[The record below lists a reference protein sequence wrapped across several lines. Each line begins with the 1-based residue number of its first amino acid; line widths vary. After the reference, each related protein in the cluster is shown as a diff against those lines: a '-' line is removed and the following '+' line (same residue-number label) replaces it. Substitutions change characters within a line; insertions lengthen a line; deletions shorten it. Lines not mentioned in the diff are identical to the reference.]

1 MLELRFEK
9 KRKGVLGA
17 PVNQKLVCFIDD
29 VNMPAREEYGAQPPI
44 ELLRQIIDTLEHY
57 RKVGGL
63 YDRKKFNFN
72 EIVDM
77 VVVSACGPPGGGRN
91 FVTARYF
98 RHFSMLA
105 IDDPSRS
112 VLSVIFFSVLE
123 GHLLNFPAE
132 IKGNLCLIE

>member
-1 MLELRFEK
+1 MLELRLEK

-17 PVNQKLVCFIDD
+17 PVNKKLVCFRND

-77 VVVSACGPPGGGRN
+77 VVVSACGTPGGGRN

-105 IDDPSRS
+105 VDEPSRS
-112 VLSVIFFSVLE
+112 VLDVIFFSVLE
-123 GHLLNFPAE
+123 GHLSIFPAE
-132 IKGNLCLIE
+132 IKGNVYLIE